1 MNNEKFRKSMEVKI
15 IKKEIKKGKPENGR
29 VFQHDKVDDN
39 LYKNPTGDKKIG
51 VSER

>member
-15 IKKEIKKGKPENGR
+15 IKKEIEKGKPRNGR

-39 LYKNPTGDKKIG
+39 LYENPTGNKEIG
-51 VSER
+51 VSGR